1 MNINISNRSNISS
14 NSINSKMVFSK
25 INFDKILSLIRPIE
39 TYGLNHY
46 FQEIWKD
53 LSDLGTEEKGK
64 NLTILNLM
72 NYYNIPYIM
81 ALRLFNVFKK
91 QKTKNVKNSN
101 NYLTREEFTKGML
114 ALFTGNYKQLI
125 KFIFDFY
132 DFNND
137 LKINRKDIEII
148 FEFIPLRPNNL
159 YHNFKFKYELDN
171 LDDLIESKNEII
183 STLNKI
189 FEKKEFIDET
199 FFKYSIENINSD
211 VFIFLLI
218 FLYQNKPFTIETI
231 LYYQRT
237 YFKST
242 SSQNIPYEEL
252 SSQRSNITEG
262 KLKLIMN
269 PTVNSKF
276 NPSTLLKKFDKS
288 TQKEL
293 LRYKSLTNL
302 NKFINQK
309 IKIKHTRTFQRDNIK
324 TIINEEENEDLKNS
338 IDSNSKFHPNNNNN
352 NDNNKHFLNIK
363 STNTITTTKFY
374 NFKKI

>member
-81 ALRLFNVFKK
+81 ALRLFNLFKK
-91 QKTKNVKNSN
+91 QKTKIVQNSN

-148 FEFIPLRPNNL
+148 FEFIPLRSNSL
-159 YHNFKFKYELDN
+159 YHNFK
-171 LDDLIESKNEII
+171 
-183 STLNKI
+183 
-189 FEKKEFIDET
+189 
-199 FFKYSIENINSD
+199 
-211 VFIFLLI
+211 
-218 FLYQNKPFTIETI
+218 
-231 LYYQRT
+231 
-237 YFKST
+237 
-242 SSQNIPYEEL
+242 
-252 SSQRSNITEG
+252 
-262 KLKLIMN
+262 
-269 PTVNSKF
+269 
-276 NPSTLLKKFDKS
+276 
-288 TQKEL
+288 
-293 LRYKSLTNL
+293 
-302 NKFINQK
+302 
-309 IKIKHTRTFQRDNIK
+309 
-324 TIINEEENEDLKNS
+324 
-338 IDSNSKFHPNNNNN
+338 
-352 NDNNKHFLNIK
+352 
-363 STNTITTTKFY
+363 
-374 NFKKI
+374 